1 MKITRKQ
8 LENLIREELQT
19 EKLVG
24 KGIAKGLIQ
33 DLEELDRTLGL
44 FDVQS
49 LERFPDVKKELMQL
63 ALAVSDKLKYIKDST
78 RQFREGQGSNQEEI
92 DKILDLIE
100 NDPEFEMLGQFKDK
114 FLRFTKSGGD
124 TFSALES
131 ALPDWRPIEKKV
143 RKLRAMVRPEGPKTP
158 MGMPVMENKSRRD
171 SLKKI
176 ILEELQRECGMAPE
190 PAVVDVSKDH
200 SMDSQEGESVMA
212 KGTLH
217 HAIKSAQEID
227 AVLGDDVDLPEWIE
241 AKLTKAADYLGV
253 VSDYLTYK
261 DSRGAV
267 PNGSME
273 LPKAVELPK
282 PVQPPLGTT

>member
-33 DLEELDRTLGL
+33 DLEGLDRTLGL
-44 FDVQS
+44 FDIQS
-49 LERFPDVKKELMQL
+49 LEKFPEVKKELMQL
-63 ALAVSDKLKYIKDST
+63 ALAVSDKLKYMKDST
-78 RQFREGQGSNQEEI
+78 RQFRESKSN
-92 DKILDLIE
+92 K
-100 NDPEFEMLGQFKDK
+100 N
-114 FLRFTKSGGD
+114 
-124 TFSALES
+124 
-131 ALPDWRPIEKKV
+131 
-143 RKLRAMVRPEGPKTP
+143 
-158 MGMPVMENKSRRD
+158 

-176 ILEELQRECGMAPE
+176 VLEELQEACGMAPK
-190 PAVVDVSKDH
+190 PNPVDLSKDH